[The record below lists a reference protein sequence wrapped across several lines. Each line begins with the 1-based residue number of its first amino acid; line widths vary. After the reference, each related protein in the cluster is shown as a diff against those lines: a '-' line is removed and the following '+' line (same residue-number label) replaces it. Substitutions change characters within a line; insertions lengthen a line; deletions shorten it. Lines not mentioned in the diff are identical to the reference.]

1 MKGVILSLYERA
13 ERAEAEVARLQVEIA
28 EERAQV
34 ATWMG
39 VTKRAQ
45 ADAARLREA
54 IEKLEWVGIH
64 VTVCPWCGATSM
76 GKHQEDCQRQAALS
90 DTAEEGEKWNG

>member
-1 MKGVILSLYERA
+1 MIPSVECVNLDLHDRA
-13 ERAEAEVARLQVEIA
+13 EKAEAEV
-28 EERAQV
+28 
-34 ATWMG
+34 
-39 VTKRAQ
+39 
-45 ADAARLREA
+45 ARLREA